1 MRFFRLTILGLS
13 GSLALAACGS
23 ASVDSV
29 ATAPTTAT
37 AGGVASDAT
46 TPQAPP
52 TAATISASVAPPP
65 TEAIEVSATTVS
77 GAPTTDAATLNLLDT
92 ALESGSFNVLSSL
105 LGSADL
111 IGTLDADGPFTVF
124 APTDDA
130 FAALPPGLVDA
141 LGRPDNHD
149 ALVRLLTY
157 HVVAGRLP
165 GASIVAGPLV
175 TLEGSSAQVSAEA
188 SAGAALKIDAAKI
201 VTTDLQ
207 ATNGIIHVLD
217 AVLVPPGLDIAA
229 ILSPP
234 TTQVPRPTRTTAAP
248 RGTEAPRT
256 TDAPRSTEPPTPAPT
271 PQPTPAPTQAPAPQP
286 TDAPHST

>member
-29 ATAPTTAT
+29 ATTPTTAP

-46 TPQAPP
+46 APQAPP
-52 TAATISASVAPPP
+52 TAATISASVTPPP
-65 TEAIEVSATTVS
+65 TEAIEVSATTAS
-77 GAPTTDAATLNLLDT
+77 GAPTTAAATLNLLDT
-92 ALESGSFNVLSSL
+92 ALESGSFNILSSL

-130 FAALPPGLVDA
+130 FAALPPGLLDA

-149 ALVRLLTY
+149 ALVRVLTY

-165 GASIVAGPLV
+165 GAAIVAGPLV
-175 TLEGSSAQVSAEA
+175 TLEGSSAEVSAEA
-188 SAGAALKIDAAKI
+188 SAGAVLKIDAAKI
-201 VTTDLQ
+201 VATDLQ

-217 AVLVPPGLDIAA
+217 SVLVPPGLDIAA
-229 ILSPP
+229 ILTPP
-234 TTQVPRPTRTTAAP
+234 TTQAPRPTRTTAAP
-248 RGTEAPRT
+248 RGTEAPHT
-256 TDAPRSTEPPTPAPT
+256 TDAPHSTEPPTPVPA
-271 PQPTPAPTQAPAPQP
+271 PTPAPAPAPQP
-286 TDAPHST
+286 TDAPHGT